1 MCATTGGTFYLT
13 IEPDLGQE
21 RFLTD
26 DPPILFA
33 NGNFSR
39 VPMIIGRTSEEE
51 TSAAE
56 GSTLIPQF
64 NHFELRIP
72 TTFPVR
78 AFKQSKA

>member
-26 DPPILFA
+26 DPPKLFA

-39 VPMIIGRTSEEE
+39 VPMIVGRTSEEE
-51 TSAAE
+51 TI
-56 GSTLIPQF
+56 T
-64 NHFELRIP
+64 
-72 TTFPVR
+72 
-78 AFKQSKA
+78 AFGMLDLH